1 MDTIKLIE
9 HMLAKPYLFTGGED
23 LTALK
28 YFQFGYDFC
37 LASNMILNES
47 PEKYSLLPAD
57 WRLFTEF
64 IRCSLTYDEPKADWY
79 DILMTY
85 FGNKE
90 GYRMF
95 VNYFDNFRRL
105 EIRSY
110 KRAMLTD
117 EQQQAFVKI
126 TGLDKYPTV
135 FYAVELADGAGW
147 LSAYET
153 DSVIYQRRHFFKDE
167 SALLEDARSLF
178 ESELNW
184 FSVTGV
190 SELNFKKPVR
200 LELNK
205 ISK

>member
-9 HMLAKPYLFTGGED
+9 YMLAKPYLFTGGED
-23 LTALK
+23 LTALR

-37 LASNMILNES
+37 IASNMIPNDS

-57 WRLFTEF
+57 WRLFTEY

-95 VNYFDNFRRL
+95 VNYFDSFRRL

-110 KRAMLTD
+110 KRAVLTE
-117 EQQQAFVKI
+117 EQQQNFAKT
-126 TGLDKYPTV
+126 TGKDTNPTA
-135 FYAVELADGAGW
+135 FYAAELADGAGW

-153 DSVIYQRRHFFKDE
+153 DSLIIQRRHFFKDE
-167 SALLEDARSLF
+167 ALLLADSQTLF
-178 ESELNW
+178 GSELNW

-200 LELNK
+200 LEITGITK
-205 ISK
+205 